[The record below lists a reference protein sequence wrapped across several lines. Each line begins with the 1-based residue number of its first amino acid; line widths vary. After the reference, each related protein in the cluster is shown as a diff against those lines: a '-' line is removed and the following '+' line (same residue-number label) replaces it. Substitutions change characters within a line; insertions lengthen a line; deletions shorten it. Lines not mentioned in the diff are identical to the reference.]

1 MPTSLDISA
10 SLKPEAKALVKIC
23 WGILRSVVL
32 FFPVEALITS
42 TSVFGSSPKAFPI
55 SRASKPARVPAAP
68 R

>member
-1 MPTSLDISA
+1 MPTSFAISA
-10 SLKPEAKALVKIC
+10 SLNPDANAPVRTC

-42 TSVFGSSPKAFPI
+42 TSTFGSSPNFSPT
-55 SRASKPARVPAAP
+55 SSASKPAIVPAAP